1 MGHQC
6 FVHKWLNRSRCRLRF
21 GLWWSQG
28 SMYWIGCTLAHLA
41 NTNEPS
47 MCGGD
52 APCCQITLAT
62 CCKLLSMTYPTGFHS
77 GEYKFNWVLAA
88 HMETC
93 RMSCPFQ
100 LRCVAILGVYIPLY
114 STPLGMRTP
123 LIAFQ
128 LDKEKLSLV
137 KALRTGTHSERD
149 LVHVEHLVDE
159 WCLSYIVGGWKNKKS
174 WIKEQETLNIVCVA

>member
-21 GLWWSQG
+21 GLWWAQG

-100 LRCVAILGVYIPLY
+100 LRCVAILGYTSLYTPLPLVCVRPWLFFSSIRRNSVLWKRYKNLHSSRTRCGPRRAFGRRMMLKLY
-114 STPLGMRTP
+114 SC
-123 LIAFQ
+123 
-128 LDKEKLSLV
+128 
-137 KALRTGTHSERD
+137 H
-149 LVHVEHLVDE
+149 
-159 WCLSYIVGGWKNKKS
+159 
-174 WIKEQETLNIVCVA
+174 